1 MRMLLDFKIRNF
13 LSIKDEVFISFE
25 ANKRIASLNENKIIK
40 KLKNEENLWILKSLV
55 FYWGNASWKTNIIK
69 WLLALKELSLNSFSY
84 KIWWNTWIKTFLL
97 DSDSKSKNTYFEI
110 NFLIKN
116 IKYNYSI
123 ELNEKQIIN
132 EILSYYPQ
140 KEKLNIFTRQGS
152 KEMEIEEK
160 YIGINDVDLLG
171 SMFPRE
177 NQSLLSILFDRIS
190 AKSILI
196 KDISDFFLSINFCLN
211 SIDLTWITLSKI
223 KEEKYKKIILDFL
236 QSADINIKDIVQEQ
250 KKLSKE
256 EMEQIPPNLFIN
268 WIKPVSITEVK
279 TYFSHPVYR
288 NWELDWEE
296 KFDFINQESEW
307 TKRLF
312 SLIWPI
318 IDTIE
323 KNWILFIDEIDTH
336 LHFLLLENLIKFI
349 HKANISKW
357 AQFLF
362 NTHNIDLLDLELF
375 RKDQIWFTEKDKFW
389 ATSTYALDEFKDIQI
404 RNNSDIKKAYK
415 LWIFGWIPT
424 LSDFYI

>member
-55 FYWGNASWKTNIIK
+55 FYGGNASGKTNIIK
-69 WLLALKELSLNSFSY
+69 GLLALKELSLNSFSY
-84 KIWWNTWIKTFLL
+84 KIGGNTGIKTFLL

-211 SIDLTWITLSKI
+211 SIDLTGITLSKI

-268 WIKPVSITEVK
+268 GIKPVSITEVK

-288 NWELDWEE
+288 NGELDGEE
-296 KFDFINQESEW
+296 KFDFINQESEG

-312 SLIWPI
+312 SLIGPI

-323 KNWILFIDEIDTH
+323 KNGILFIDEIDTH

-349 HKANISKW
+349 HKANISKG

-375 RKDQIWFTEKDKFW
+375 RKDQIWFTEKDKFG

-415 LWIFGWIPT
+415 LGIFGGIPT